1 MIFIIKVSD
10 YKSKL
15 KTFSLPKKL
24 ALGTSTD
31 KETLK
36 SKPISKFVLFNFY
49 IKKSLLCMVQTHLGQ
64 KFFYVQRVKM
74 NYSIIQYK
82 GQFQSTTFLSI
93 VPFHSSLK
101 TFLKNKFNSVHVQG
115 RSFQRIE
122 FKKEWILKWKNLYTY
137 TYSLSIPCQNKFNQT

>member
-1 MIFIIKVSD
+1 MIESTFHFTQIQNVGKTKVLRSSEDNIIITLLFMIFIIKVSD

-49 IKKSLLCMVQTHLGQ
+49 IKKSLLCV
-64 KFFYVQRVKM
+64 V
-74 NYSIIQYK
+74 
-82 GQFQSTTFLSI
+82 
-93 VPFHSSLK
+93 
-101 TFLKNKFNSVHVQG
+101 
-115 RSFQRIE
+115 
-122 FKKEWILKWKNLYTY
+122 
-137 TYSLSIPCQNKFNQT
+137 

>member
-1 MIFIIKVSD
+1 MIFIIKVSE

-49 IKKSLLCMVQTHLGQ
+49 IKKSLLSMVQTIQTHLGQ

-122 FKKEWILKWKNLYTY
+122 FKKEWILKWKNSYLHFLY
-137 TYSLSIPCQNKFNQT
+137 LSSTNSIKL

>member
-49 IKKSLLCMVQTHLGQ
+49 IKKSLLCTIDTSRSEVFLCAESQNELFNHL
-64 KFFYVQRVKM
+64 V
-74 NYSIIQYK
+74 
-82 GQFQSTTFLSI
+82 
-93 VPFHSSLK
+93 
-101 TFLKNKFNSVHVQG
+101 
-115 RSFQRIE
+115 
-122 FKKEWILKWKNLYTY
+122 
-137 TYSLSIPCQNKFNQT
+137 